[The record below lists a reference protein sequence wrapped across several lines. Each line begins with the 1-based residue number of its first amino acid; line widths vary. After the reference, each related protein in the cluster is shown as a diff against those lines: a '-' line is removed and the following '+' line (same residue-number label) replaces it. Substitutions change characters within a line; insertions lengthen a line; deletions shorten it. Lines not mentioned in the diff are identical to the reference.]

1 MAKQGK
7 KIGEARIE
15 QDGTYI
21 NIYNPFHMPFF
32 RSFRSIAEAKE
43 VYDKAIKA
51 KTVDAVKAIVSSAA
65 GGI

>member
-1 MAKQGK
+1 M
-7 KIGEARIE
+7 E

-43 VYDKAIKA
+43 VFEKASKM
-51 KTVDAVKAIVSSAA
+51 KTLDAVKQIVSSAS